1 MALTKVQAEG
11 VNLADNFAFTGTV
24 SGGGMD
30 LLLNDTISSAVAQYD
45 ISSTYINSTYDDY
58 ELLFNLVPVTDSV
71 RLYLRIFSGGVVQT
85 GTIYAYETA
94 SLSSSTYDSTN
105 TASVFPLQRG
115 NIGSDTGEHITSRI
129 RFQNVNTTDFSF
141 ALSGFSNQANTGGN
155 HEANAVAG
163 MLREASNGVTVNGC
177 RLYFSSGNIESG
189 TVKLYGLRK

>member
-1 MALTKVQAEG
+1 MALSKIQAESM
-11 VNLADNFAFTGTV
+11 NLADNFAFTGTV

-115 NIGSDTGEHITSRI
+115 NIGSDTGEHITGRI

-141 ALSGFSNQANTGGN
+141 ALSGFCNQANTGGN